1 MGGKAYGQQ
10 SKRFYQQ
17 MRALV
22 SWNEKCLSLRVGGTV
37 NRLTSAPVNMKEF
50 DVLCLSQPATCETRE
65 GVSFFSFGFR
75 FCFTSFVICGERKG

>member
-1 MGGKAYGQQ
+1 MGN
-10 SKRFYQQ
+10 
-17 MRALV
+17 RANV
-22 SWNEKCLSLRVGGTV
+22 SISRVGHWYRGNEICLSLCVGGTV